1 MKVLLTTLNAKYIHK
16 NLALRWIFQARPND
30 CHVQLHEY
38 TLKDDENRIVLEL
51 VEGDYDLICFS
62 VYIWNIDPILSIVAK
77 CRSCGLTCKILAGGP
92 EVSYESSDLLE
103 RGFDALSL
111 GEGEESVWEY
121 THMLIK
127 KQSYEISGVMTKEHP
142 NQTLRKTSLAFLETL
157 DDPYFMDM
165 DKEDMGQRY
174 LYLETSRG
182 CPYGCEYCLSSTDRS
197 LRMFSLPYVLILLEK
212 LSKSEVKQVKLLD
225 RTFNADPNRA
235 LQIARFMNEHCKKQ
249 IFQFEVV
256 AETLSEELLVF
267 FETEADPKRFRFE
280 IGVQSFHEPTLKAVG
295 RIQNNARLQEVI
307 TRLSNANVVLHVD
320 LIAGLPYEDKR
331 TFQHSF
337 DTLFALGASELQ
349 LGILKVLKGTAL
361 KKKQEDFGFVYDEH
375 APYAIRKTNWLDT
388 LELSSIEQCATA
400 VEKYWNKG
408 ACRFT
413 IQTMLA
419 KGWCDSA
426 FVLFERLGE
435 AYAKLPR
442 PYAPQHFYQAFVTV
456 FKELDAHHLI
466 SCLNMD
472 YYRNK
477 KQRPP
482 HFHEDKCTKK
492 ERTKIKELAKAFG
505 IASFDLDHYAD
516 MVYGYDSHQYGFLL
530 IIYPHHEQ
538 IGKRWFVNESIT
550 EIKEWKE

>member
-16 NLALRWIFQARPND
+16 NLALRWIYQARLDD
-30 CHVQLHEY
+30 CHVQLHEF
-38 TLKDDENRIVLEL
+38 TLKDDEDRIVSQLLETP
-51 VEGDYDLICFS
+51 YDLICFS

-77 CRSCGLTCKILAGGP
+77 CRSRGLTCKILAGGP
-92 EVSYESSDLLE
+92 EVSYESSDLLDK
-103 RGFDALSL
+103 GFDALSL

-121 THMLIK
+121 VDMLIK
-127 KQSYEISGVMTKEHP
+127 HQSYEISGILTKEHP
-142 NQTLRKTSLAFLETL
+142 NTTLRKTSLAFLETL
-157 DDPYFMDM
+157 EDPYFMDM
-165 DKEDMGQRY
+165 DKKDMGQRY

-197 LRMFSLPYVLILLEK
+197 LRMFSLPYVLKLLEK
-212 LSKSEVKQVKLLD
+212 LSQSEVRQVKLLD
-225 RTFNADPNRA
+225 RTFNADPHRA
-235 LQIARFMNEHCKKQ
+235 LQIARYMNAHCKNQ

-295 RIQNNARLQEVI
+295 RIQNNARLKEVI
-307 TRLSNANVVLHVD
+307 KRLSNANVVLHVD
-320 LIAGLPYEDKR
+320 LIAGLPYEDKQ
-331 TFQHSF
+331 TFRRSF

-361 KKKQEDFGFVYDEH
+361 KKKQDAYGFVYEEH
-375 APYAIRKTNWLDT
+375 APYAIRKTNWLNAW
-388 LELSSIEQCATA
+388 ELTSIERCATA

-408 ACRFT
+408 TCRFT

-426 FVLFERLGE
+426 FDLFERLGQ
-435 AYAKLPR
+435 AYAKLAH
-442 PYAPQHFYQAFVTV
+442 PYAPQQFYQAFVTA
-456 FKELDAHHLI
+456 FTDLDAHVLI

-482 HFHEDKCTKK
+482 HFHEDKCTKH

-505 IASFDLDHYAD
+505 IASFDLDHYTD
-516 MVYGYDSHQYGFLL
+516 MVYGYDSHQCGYLL
-530 IIYPHHEQ
+530 IVYPHHDQ
-538 IGKRWFVNESIT
+538 TGKRWFINASIT
-550 EIKEWKE
+550 EIKECK